1 MAFKEATE
9 PARIGVNRELTCR
22 RGVLYRL
29 VERMKPSTEH
39 FDYDVATYVVADQY
53 VRGQYLYPYRWSYDP
68 WWGINQVRVR
78 AGVPTVLLPE
88 RVPLL
93 VTLCSELQATI
104 PQLSPR

>member
-68 WWGINQVRVR
+68 
-78 AGVPTVLLPE
+78 
-88 RVPLL
+88 
-93 VTLCSELQATI
+93 
-104 PQLSPR
+104 